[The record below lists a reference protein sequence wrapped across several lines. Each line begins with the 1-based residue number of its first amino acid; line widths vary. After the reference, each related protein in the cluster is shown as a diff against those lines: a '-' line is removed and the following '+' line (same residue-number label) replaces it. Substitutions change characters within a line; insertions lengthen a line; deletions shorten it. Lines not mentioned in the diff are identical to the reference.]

1 MVHVFLSG
9 GETQNKSFVSIESY
23 WTISD
28 FAEELLS
35 HFFPPR
41 QRHTIS
47 DRSHGFISWVFIP
60 STVRLCL
67 AEPHRR
73 YCFCG
78 QMCSFLPGF
87 CSRCVKTRNRNSTNL
102 PTVAGQSAVMMKSV
116 PTCSTGDLTTVTLT
130 HGGQMSLATRKRNTL
145 GQEGGDDGRDGSREK
160 KKRRSG
166 EKLQHQPGLVVAPDW
181 ESPLAVSPSEH

>member
-9 GETQNKSFVSIESY
+9 GETKNREFVSKESF

-28 FAEELLS
+28 FAEESLS
-35 HFFPPR
+35 HFFPQ

-47 DRSHGFISWVFIP
+47 SLSHGFISWVFIL
-60 STVRLCL
+60 SKVRLCL
-67 AEPHRR
+67 EEPHLH

-78 QMCSFLPGF
+78 QMCSFLLGF
-87 CSRCVKTRNRNSTNL
+87 CSRCVKTKNRNGTNL

-130 HGGQMSLATRKRNTL
+130 HGGQMSLPTRKRNAL
-145 GQEGGDDGRDGSREK
+145 GQEGGDDGRDSSREK
-160 KKRRSG
+160 KMFW
-166 EKLQHQPGLVVAPDW
+166 EKLQHQQGFVVAPNWD
-181 ESPLAVSPSEH
+181 SSLAVSPSGP